1 MSVEIVEC
9 LEAEKVAHEMYLAH
23 NNNNNTIVMQEGVD
37 VETEVAHQL
46 GTYQRR
52 IVRDADGCV
61 LVDFTYKA

>member
-1 MSVEIVEC
+1 MSVEIDEC

-23 NNNNNTIVMQEGVD
+23 NKNNTIVMQEGVE

-52 IVRDADGCV
+52 IVRDADGRI